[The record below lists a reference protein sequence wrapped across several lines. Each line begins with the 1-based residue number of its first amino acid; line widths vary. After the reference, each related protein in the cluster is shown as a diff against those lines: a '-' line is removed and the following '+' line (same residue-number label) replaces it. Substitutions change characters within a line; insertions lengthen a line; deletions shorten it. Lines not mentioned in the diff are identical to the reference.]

1 MAFDGKKVVEDL
13 FFAVTCISC
22 FTCIIRSD
30 YNFATGFLCY
40 YMIKNSQ
47 MSKITNTA
55 KSVRDDVLLAKITLS
70 IVDFTEPTHDCYG
83 HLVGNCHEVG
93 LGWKSR

>member
-1 MAFDGKKVVEDL
+1 MAFDGKKLVENL

-47 MSKITNTA
+47 MSKLSNATKTVSKTNGFQI
-55 KSVRDDVLLAKITLS
+55 KHLLTRS
-70 IVDFTEPTHDCYG
+70 C
-83 HLVGNCHEVG
+83 
-93 LGWKSR
+93 S